1 VPDPVNYRMVLSTD
15 AEEFGGFNQIPSD
28 FVYPMQPQPWDDRD
42 QSIQVYLP
50 SPRSDCAGTG
60 INLDGQPVH
69 DLPSAAT
76 RLAFFYGTADR

>member
-1 VPDPVNYRMVLSTD
+1 MVLSTD

-50 SPRSDCAGTG
+50 SR
-60 INLDGQPVH
+60 
-69 DLPSAAT
+69 AAIV
-76 RLAFFYGTADR
+76 LAPA